1 MKKEHLGAENYTIKV
16 TGLPQHENA
25 YELCGDL
32 IHHFENV
39 LNKNTSFKSLIRILK
54 KLMGKL
60 KLLM

>member
-16 TGLPQHENA
+16 TGLPKHGNA

-39 LNKNTSFKSLIRILK
+39 LNKNSFYQKIQLEL
-54 KLMGKL
+54 
-60 KLLM
+60 